1 MKTYTLKEVAKKIN
15 IKPGTL
21 RQWEKDLDDLLVI
34 PRSKQ
39 GARIYTDLEIDKL
52 VEIKQLYENKL
63 SKEAIRDVMQ
73 KKLHPESKNV
83 PESPEVSLEVIEK
96 EDVPEGSLRLNENE
110 DVPES
115 PMVSL
120 EVISE
125 TFTPIT
131 IQDAID
137 AHQFFEAMDEYKQNF
152 LSEVKVE
159 IRTVVRKEVL
169 EEVKKEI
176 NKGTYTTVK
185 SLSDKIYKSS
195 ANTQAEIHEL
205 SETLE
210 KASEL
215 SADSLHY
222 LSNNIANVSLE
233 TSQEIYTL
241 SKQLSETSEELS
253 HYVDVTNNEI
263 SSLTEAM
270 SKEREFFLEERNQYR
285 HEITQRE
292 LAFQQMLNSYR
303 DVASAKEKKWWKF
316 WT

>member
-1 MKTYTLKEVAKKIN
+1 MKTYTLKEAAKKIN

-21 RQWEKDLDDLLVI
+21 RQWEKDLDDLLDI
-34 PRSKQ
+34 PRTKQ
-39 GARIYTDLEIDKL
+39 GARIYTDLEIENL

-63 SKEAIRDVMQ
+63 SKELIREWMH
-73 KKLHPESKNV
+73 KKLNPET
-83 PESPEVSLEVIEK
+83 EVVTETTE
-96 EDVPEGSLRLNENE
+96 
-110 DVPES
+110 
-115 PMVSL
+115 VSL

-125 TFTPIT
+125 TVTPVT

-137 AHQFFEAMDEYKQNF
+137 AHQFFEAMDKYKQNF
-152 LSEVKVE
+152 LSEVKDE
-159 IRTVVRKEVL
+159 IRNVVRKEVL
-169 EEVKKEI
+169 DEVKKEI
-176 NKGTYTTVK
+176 SKGTLTTVK
-185 SLSDKIYKSS
+185 SLSNSIYKSS
-195 ANTQAEIHEL
+195 ANTQAEIKEL

-215 SADSLHY
+215 SADSLEY

-270 SKEREFFLEERNQYR
+270 SKEREFFLEERKEYR

-292 LAFQQMLNSYR
+292 IAFQQMLNSYR
-303 DVASAKEKKWWKF
+303 DVAASKEKKWWKF

>member
-52 VEIKQLYENKL
+52 GEIKQLYENKL
-63 SKEAIRDVMQ
+63 SKEAIREVMQ

-83 PESPEVSLEVIEK
+83 PESLKVSLEVIEK
-96 EDVPEGSLRLNENE
+96 EDVPEGSLMLNENE

-137 AHQFFEAMDEYKQNF
+137 AHQFFEAMDAYKQNF
-152 LSEVKVE
+152 LIEVKDE

-185 SLSDKIYKSS
+185 SLSDSIYKSS